1 MSTDDKS
8 LPSSGPGAG
17 VKELRERVGQT
28 QAELGVTLSAL
39 EHKLSPSELG
49 EKAKVEFDYIEA
61 RVKVAVKEA
70 LQDAKGV
77 LGEEIH
83 EAKGALKEQLHEANE
98 LARRGLIDA
107 KEALKKD
114 IHAAV
119 ANTKE
124 AVREAT
130 LGRVENIATQAGD
143 IMITTRDTLVDTVRQ
158 NPIPAAMAGIGIAW
172 LLMNRSSASHKRD
185 SSSGRASFGANPY
198 AGMAYGGS
206 SREPA
211 GQNFDAQSFDG
222 RVRQTVEGGEGSVG
236 QILHRAGEAV
246 HHVGSALGGAGV
258 TVAGAA
264 HDAAEAARD
273 AVGHGVESASH
284 VAHDVS
290 DSVGRLA
297 HGASDAAAHLAH
309 DAANAAGHLAH
320 QSHDTAGNLVA
331 TARGQAR
338 RVENTLQSTLET
350 NPLAFGAVAVMIG
363 AAVGYSLPRTE
374 KEDAWMGQARD
385 HVLEGA
391 TDLAKGAARSLHHM
405 TDEAAET
412 AKKALA
418 QAST

>member
-1 MSTDDKS
+1 MNTDDKS
-8 LPSSGPGAG
+8 LPSSGSAAD
-17 VKELRERVGQT
+17 VKQLRERVGQT
-28 QAELGVTLSAL
+28 QAEMGVTLSAL

-49 EKAKVEFDYIEA
+49 EKAKVELDHIEA

-70 LQDAKGV
+70 LHDVKGV

-83 EAKGALKEQLHEANE
+83 EAKGALKEQLLEANE
-98 LARRGLIDA
+98 LARRGLTDA
-107 KEALKKD
+107 KEALKND

-130 LGRVENIATQAGD
+130 LGRVEKIATQAGD

-172 LLMNRSSASHKRD
+172 LLMNRSSANRQRNSAF
-185 SSSGRASFGANPY
+185 GREGANPY

-206 SREPA
+206 SYREPA
-211 GQNFDAQSFDG
+211 GQN
-222 RVRQTVEGGEGSVG
+222 
-236 QILHRAGEAV
+236 
-246 HHVGSALGGAGV
+246 SALGGAGA

-264 HDAAEAARD
+264 HHAAEAARD
-273 AVGHGVESASH
+273 AIGHGVESASH

-309 DAANAAGHLAH
+309 DAANAASHLAH
-320 QSHDTAGNLVA
+320 QAHDTAGHLVA

-338 RVENTLQSTLET
+338 RVENTLQSTMET
-350 NPLAFGAVAVMIG
+350 NPLAFGAVAVMVG
-363 AAVGYSLPRTE
+363 AAVGYSLPQTE
-374 KEDAWMGQARD
+374 KEDAWMGHARD
-385 HVLEGA
+385 HMVDGA
-391 TDLAKGAARSLHHM
+391 TDLAKDAARSLHRM

>member
-1 MSTDDKS
+1 M
-8 LPSSGPGAG
+8 
-17 VKELRERVGQT
+17 
-28 QAELGVTLSAL
+28 GVTLSAL
-39 EHKLSPSELG
+39 EQKLSPSELG
-49 EKAKVEFDYIEA
+49 EKAKVELDHIEA

-70 LQDAKGV
+70 LHDVKGV

-98 LARRGLIDA
+98 LARRGLTDA
-107 KEALKKD
+107 KEALKND

-172 LLMNRSSASHKRD
+172 LLMNRSSANRQRNSAF
-185 SSSGRASFGANPY
+185 GRAGANPY

-206 SREPA
+206 SYREPA
-211 GQNFDAQSFDG
+211 RQNFDARNFDG
-222 RVRQTVEGGEGSVG
+222 GVRQTVDGGEGNVG

-246 HHVGSALGGAGV
+246 HHVGSALGGAGA

-264 HDAAEAARD
+264 HNAAEAARD

-309 DAANAAGHLAH
+309 DAANAASHLAH
-320 QSHDTAGNLVA
+320 QAHDTAGHLAA

-338 RVENTLQSTLET
+338 RVENTLQSTMET

-374 KEDAWMGQARD
+374 KEDAWMGHARD
-385 HVLEGA
+385 HMVDGA
-391 TDLAKGAARSLHHM
+391 TDLAKDAARSLHHM

>member
-8 LPSSGPGAG
+8 LPSSGSGAD

-39 EHKLSPSELG
+39 EQKLSPSELG
-49 EKAKVEFDYIEA
+49 EKAKVELDHIEA

-70 LQDAKGV
+70 LHDVKGV

-98 LARRGLIDA
+98 LARRGLTDA

-172 LLMNRSSASHKRD
+172 LLMNRSSASHKRN
-185 SSSGRASFGANPY
+185 SAS
-198 AGMAYGGS
+198 
-206 SREPA
+206 
-211 GQNFDAQSFDG
+211 
-222 RVRQTVEGGEGSVG
+222 G

-246 HHVGSALGGAGV
+246 HHVGSALGGAGA

-297 HGASDAAAHLAH
+297 HGASDAAAHVAH
-309 DAANAAGHLAH
+309 DAANAASHLAH
-320 QSHDTAGNLVA
+320 QAHDTAGNLVA

-391 TDLAKGAARSLHHM
+391 TDLAKGAARSLHHT

-418 QAST
+418 HAST